1 MFVVLVFGA
10 QDCRPAC
17 RLFIVTQLIGVYDA
31 DSTLWGEVSYWVG
44 ARVGV
49 RHCSLCDITHSLF
62 AEKSKWKECRD
73 GLGVDFATFHRND
86 QPDDVRQCINGRYP
100 AVVAR
105 SEAGEVAMF
114 MNADEIAACG
124 ASPQQFA
131 AEIMRRLVL

>member
-1 MFVVLVFGA
+1 
-10 QDCRPAC
+10 
-17 RLFIVTQLIGVYDA
+17 VTQLIGVYDA

-44 ARVGV
+44 ARVGL

-73 GLGVDFATFHRND
+73 GLGVDFVTFHRND
-86 QPDDVRQCINGRYP
+86 QPDDVRQCINGWYP

-105 SEAGEVAMF
+105 SESGEMTMF

-124 ASPQQFA
+124 ESPQQFVV
-131 AEIMRRLVL
+131 EITRRLAL